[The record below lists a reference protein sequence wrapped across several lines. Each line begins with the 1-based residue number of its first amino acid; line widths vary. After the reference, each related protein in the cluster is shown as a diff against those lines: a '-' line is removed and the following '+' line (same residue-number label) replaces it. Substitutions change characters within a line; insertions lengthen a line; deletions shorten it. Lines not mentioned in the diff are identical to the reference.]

1 MTRLLAFL
9 GRFVVTSLV
18 VGAAIGVGYR
28 LWAYYM
34 DEPWTRDG
42 HVRAEVVQV
51 APDVSGFV
59 SEVLVKDNQ
68 TVRRGD
74 VVFRIDRAR
83 FVLALQQA
91 DATVA
96 GRRASL
102 EQANAD
108 LKRYSALSPG
118 IVISQQRL
126 EQVVSTQQ
134 QAQAAYDQA
143 VADRALAQLNLERTE
158 VRASV
163 NGTISNMELLPGN
176 YITTG
181 KGVMALVDSDTLHV
195 DGLFRRDQAVAH
207 PCRRPCPGAA
217 DGQPAGPPR
226 TGGEHCGRDRRSRP
240 RPGCEPLANVNP
252 TFNWVRLA
260 QRVPVRITLE
270 RTPEAQRSGCGG
282 IRHGGSSTAALDERC
297 GHRRWTTAQ
306 LAAVAAGGQD
316 HPRNASVGQGAARR
330 HGAPGSPDLK
340 VLAKWRKPTTD
351 RQLGTSASRP
361 RSRALN
367 ELQDATSVVSRHR
380 MLRLLDDGMGCLRE
394 GIPKPS
400 RRHDLSRREDEA
412 DRGNG

>member
-1 MTRLLAFL
+1 MTRLLASL
-9 GRFVVTSLV
+9 GRFGVTAV
-18 VGAAIGVGYR
+18 AVGAAVGVGSR

-42 HVRAEVVQV
+42 HVRAEVVQI

-91 DATVA
+91 DAA
-96 GRRASL
+96 LIGRRASL

-108 LKRYSALSPG
+108 LKRYSALTPG
-118 IVISQQRL
+118 FAVTQQRL
-126 EQVVSTQQ
+126 DQVVSTQQ

-163 NGTISNMELLPGN
+163 NGVISNMELLPGN

-195 DGLFRRDQAVAH
+195 DGYFEETKLARIHVGDPVRVQLMGSTRVLRGRVDSI
-207 PCRRPCPGAA
+207 AA
-217 DGQPAGPPR
+217 GIED
-226 TGGEHCGRDRRSRP
+226 RDRGQGSSL
-240 RPGCEPLANVNP
+240 LANVNP

-260 QRVPVRITLE
+260 QRVPVRIALE
-270 RTPEAQRSGCGG
+270 RTADASALVAGRTATVEVLGPPASDAATAAGITARFAAVTREIRTTLAALLSDEAQPAAMVRPAHESQGTRRVAQADHDRPPVANAKPAVQPRAERNGG
-282 IRHGGSSTAALDERC
+282 RDQ
-297 GHRRWTTAQ
+297 RRI
-306 LAAVAAGGQD
+306 
-316 HPRNASVGQGAARR
+316 SAR
-330 HGAPGSPDLK
+330 
-340 VLAKWRKPTTD
+340 
-351 RQLGTSASRP
+351 
-361 RSRALN
+361 
-367 ELQDATSVVSRHR
+367 
-380 MLRLLDDGMGCLRE
+380 
-394 GIPKPS
+394 
-400 RRHDLSRREDEA
+400 
-412 DRGNG
+412 